1 MDDVNLWKVLLSPYV
16 AHEGSIRSLFGVD
29 VATIPLLWYLIS
41 PGVQLLDLKRIHLL
55 WALFFLRNYTTVPLM
70 EEWWGVSFK
79 T

>member
-1 MDDVNLWKVLLSPYV
+1 
-16 AHEGSIRSLFGVD
+16 
-29 VATIPLLWYLIS
+29 
-41 PGVQLLDLKRIHLL
+41 VQLLDLKRIHLL